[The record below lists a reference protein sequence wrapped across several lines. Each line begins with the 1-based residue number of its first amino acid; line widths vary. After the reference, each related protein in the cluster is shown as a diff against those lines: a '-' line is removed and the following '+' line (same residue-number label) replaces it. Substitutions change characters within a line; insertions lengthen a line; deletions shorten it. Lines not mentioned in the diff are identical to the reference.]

1 MKKVVIIALALAG
14 VVHAAA
20 VRSDPD
26 TCHAA
31 SCEGS
36 DDAASV
42 VRAGGNSAV
51 PELESGRM
59 TPERF
64 AASSHATLGTPL
76 VVRGAARGWPGMRLW
91 SSLASLKASFGEQIQ
106 NRMPD
111 AGEPMFGDDGEFI
124 GRFDGELQA
133 DRTEEEEE
141 AETKRHI
148 SWLVLNETASA
159 QLKQGYGS
167 NSFLSTEDTL
177 SGPEYFFI
185 GRANGQGREPHIDYD
200 CASTWS
206 AQIQGRKRWRLWP
219 PDSGVL
225 GLESSTSSSE
235 GDAFDASTPGFE
247 AVLEPGDLIIW
258 HAGWTHATDSLA
270 AENVAMSKQFTH
282 PAPTEMFRTY
292 ARQFRAHTA
301 KFNSFASCAYEDKG

>member
-1 MKKVVIIALALAG
+1 MKNVMIIALALAG
-14 VVHAAA
+14 VVRA

-26 TCHAA
+26 TCRATSCDGSDGAA
-31 SCEGS
+31 S
-36 DDAASV
+36 AA
-42 VRAGGNSAV
+42 VRAGGNTAV
-51 PELESGRM
+51 PELESGRI

-64 AASSHATLGTPL
+64 AASSLATMGTPL
-76 VVRGAARGWPGMRLW
+76 VVRGAARGWLGMRLW

-106 NRMPD
+106 NRMPE
-111 AGEPMFGDDGEFI
+111 AGEPMFGDDGEFV
-124 GRFDGELQA
+124 GRFDEEVQVRTYAGDGTA
-133 DRTEEEEE
+133 D
-141 AETKRHI
+141 HI

-167 NSFLSTEDTL
+167 NSILSTEDTL
-177 SGPEYFFI
+177 SGPEYFFV
-185 GRANGQGREPHIDYD
+185 GRASGQGREPHIDYD

-225 GLESSTSSSE
+225 GFESSTSSSE
-235 GDAFDASTPGFE
+235 EDVFDASTPGFE

-270 AENVAMSKQFTH
+270 EENVAMSKQFTH

-292 ARQFRAHTA
+292 ARQFRVHTA
-301 KFNSFASCAYEDKG
+301 KFNSFTSCAYEDTD